1 MQLKIKL
8 PEFWPNLENEDKIY
22 VISPG
27 YKANDINKND
37 IIKFL
42 ANWHLKPIFYENNE
56 KSNEPFLA
64 HNDTCR
70 FDELKNALTGNES
83 NLIIALKG
91 GYGSARLIP
100 DLIEQLNPAQE
111 KLLIGFSDITSL
123 HLAFNNYFK
132 LSSLHAPMLEQMIK
146 GTVSNE
152 SITTLLNILKK
163 QTADV
168 FYPITALNQIALD
181 LKAPKNFANL
191 IGGNLSLIQTSIGTK
206 WQLNTQ
212 QKFSVLIEEYDEE
225 LYAMDRKLNHLIHSS
240 YFRNCEA
247 LFIGDISQKDNQID
261 QTSLEYL
268 SQHLI
273 KKLEIP
279 IFRIENIGH
288 TKSNKAIPLG
298 LEIAILS

>member
-1 MQLKIKL
+1 MQLKINI

-22 VISPG
+22 VISPA
-27 YKANDINKND
+27 YKANDVNQND
-37 IIKFL
+37 ITKFL
-42 ANWHLKPIFYENNE
+42 ANWHLKPIFYENSE
-56 KSNEPFLA
+56 ESQEPFLA
-64 HNDTCR
+64 HNDRCR
-70 FDELKNALTGNES
+70 FNELRNALTGDES

-100 DLIEQLNPAQE
+100 DLIAQVNPAKE

-132 LSSLHAPMLEQMIK
+132 LSSLHAPMLGQMIN

-152 SITTLLNILKK
+152 SITTLLNILNKK
-163 QTADV
+163 SSAV
-168 FYPITALNQIALD
+168 SYPITALNQIALD
-181 LKAPKNFANL
+181 LNAPQKFANL
-191 IGGNLSLIQTSIGTK
+191 VGGNLSLIQTSIGTK
-206 WQLNTQ
+206 WQINTQ
-212 QKFSVLIEEYDEE
+212 QKFSMLIEEYDEE
-225 LYAMDRKLNHLIHSS
+225 LYAMDRGLNHLIHAD
-240 YFRNCEA
+240 YFKNCEA

-261 QTSLEYL
+261 QNALEYL

-273 KKLEIP
+273 KKLKIP

-298 LEIAILS
+298 LAIEILS